1 MKSPYLASRNHS
13 RRFSLAGSTAGL
25 DTAPACT
32 TSAGVAPAGLKAC
45 TTRAGAVRT
54 SAAGAVRA
62 PLACVGRAPAA
73 GVVRAFRP
81 AVAIA
86 SAMSATPANTRKRI
100 RSSEVQ
106 PHRQLDDARRARR
119 VGDADRGPEVR
130 VDEPWLFHD
139 VARRVAVT
147 AARRTREGRRVEEAR
162 ERIAGS
168 RQRIADHDRAD
179 EVEAR
184 LGAREAGP
192 VARSPPVRST
202 LSVVVS
208 VNFAQS
214 PETKSF
220 SPDACQ
226 PS

>member
-1 MKSPYLASRNHS
+1 MKRPYLASRNHS

-32 TSAGVAPAGLKAC
+32 TSAGVAWAGLKAC
-45 TTRAGAVRT
+45 TTR
-54 SAAGAVRA
+54 
-62 PLACVGRAPAA
+62 A

-130 VDEPWLFHD
+130 VDLRAGGVEPRGAIDVLELHLIEQIVDFH
-139 VARRVAVT
+139 AQLRGP
-147 AARRTREGRRVEEAR
+147 AAAQ
-162 ERIAGS
+162 AG
-168 RQRIADHDRAD
+168 
-179 EVEAR
+179 
-184 LGAREAGP
+184 
-192 VARSPPVRST
+192 
-202 LSVVVS
+202 
-208 VNFAQS
+208 
-214 PETKSF
+214 
-220 SPDACQ
+220 
-226 PS
+226 